1 MNTVIYSRV
10 STQSQD
16 NQRQINELQSYAVSM
31 GMTVDKI
38 FQEVISGAKKN
49 FEREGLSNMISF
61 VKTNKIQKVLVWEMS
76 RLGRNTQEVL
86 NTIGELTDNGIS
98 LFIKNYNL
106 ETLKE
111 DGSVNPLSQFMIQIL
126 SSVSEMERT
135 QIRQRIKSG
144 YDNYRKTGGKVG
156 RKKGYVKTN
165 KLLLEEHND
174 IVKLLKKGIS
184 IRNIMKITDKSSG
197 TVQKIKK
204 MITENRRMC

>member
-1 MNTVIYSRV
+1 
-10 STQSQD
+10 
-16 NQRQINELQSYAVSM
+16 
-31 GMTVDKI
+31 MTVDKV

-61 VKTNKIQKVLVWEMS
+61 VKANNIQKVLVWEMS

-135 QIRQRIKSG
+135 QIR
-144 YDNYRKTGGKVG
+144 
-156 RKKGYVKTN
+156 
-165 KLLLEEHND
+165 
-174 IVKLLKKGIS
+174 
-184 IRNIMKITDKSSG
+184 
-197 TVQKIKK
+197 
-204 MITENRRMC
+204 

>member
-1 MNTVIYSRV
+1 
-10 STQSQD
+10 
-16 NQRQINELQSYAVSM
+16 
-31 GMTVDKI
+31 MTVDKV

-61 VKTNKIQKVLVWEMS
+61 VKANNIQKVLVWELS

-135 QIRQRIKSG
+135 QIR
-144 YDNYRKTGGKVG
+144 
-156 RKKGYVKTN
+156 
-165 KLLLEEHND
+165 
-174 IVKLLKKGIS
+174 
-184 IRNIMKITDKSSG
+184 
-197 TVQKIKK
+197 
-204 MITENRRMC
+204 

>member
-16 NQRQINELQSYAVSM
+16 NQRQINELQNYASSV
-31 GMTVDKI
+31 GMNVNKV
-38 FQEVISGAKKN
+38 FQEVISGVKKN
-49 FEREGLSNMISF
+49 IEREGLSKMISF
-61 VKTNKIQKVLVWEMS
+61 VKANNIQKVLVWEMS

-144 YDNYRKTGGKVG
+144 YDNYRNTGGKVG
-156 RKKGYVKTN
+156 RKKGYKKN
-165 KLLLEEHND
+165 SEELLEEHND
-174 IVKLLKKGIS
+174 IVKLIRKNIS
-184 IRNIMKITDKSSG
+184 VRNIMKITGKSSG
-197 TVQKIKK
+197 TVQKVKK
-204 MITENRRMC
+204 LIQLKA

>member
-1 MNTVIYSRV
+1 MDTVIYSRV

-16 NQRQINELQSYAVSM
+16 NQRQINELQDYASNM
-31 GMTVDKI
+31 GMKVSHV

-49 FEREGLSNMISF
+49 IERKGLTDMVSY
-61 VKTNKIQKVLVWEMS
+61 VKKNGIQKVLVWEMS

-98 LFIKNYNL
+98 LYIKNYNL

-111 DGSVNPLSQFMIQIL
+111 DGSVNPLSQFMIQVL

-144 YDNYRKTGGKVG
+144 YDNYRNNGGKVG
-156 RKKGYVKTN
+156 RKKGFVKSN
-165 KLLLEEHND
+165 EELLEEHND
-174 IVKLLKKGIS
+174 VTKLLRKGLS
-184 IRNIMKITDKSSG
+184 IRNIMKITEKSSG
-197 TVQKIKK
+197 TVQKVKK
-204 MITENRRMC
+204 LVTEYQ